1 MTAGLI
7 VAAGESRRMG
17 SCKVL
22 LPAGGVPLVRIV
34 ATTLLDAGLS
44 PVLAV
49 LGFRAPE
56 VAAALAG
63 LPVICTTNPRF
74 AQGMGTSL
82 AAGVAALPS
91 PTTSAVIALGDMP
104 GVLPETIR
112 ALLLA
117 RGSRG
122 IAVPTYGGQRGHPVV
137 FEMQRYRAWLEHLGG
152 DRGARALLVTHPE
165 DVVEVPVE
173 DPGVVLDLDT
183 QEEYLAWL
191 HTLKRP

>member
-1 MTAGLI
+1 
-7 VAAGESRRMG
+7 MG
-17 SCKVL
+17 RCKVL
-22 LPAGGVPLVRIV
+22 LPTGGVPLVRIV

-63 LPVICTTNPRF
+63 LPVVCITNPRF

-82 AAGVAALPS
+82 AAGIAALPS
-91 PTTSAVIALGDMP
+91 STTSAVIALGDMP

-117 RGSRG
+117 RGSRD
-122 IAVPTYGGQRGHPVV
+122 IAVPSYGGRRGHPVV
-137 FEMQRYRAWLEHLGG
+137 FEMQRYRAWLEHLDG
-152 DRGARALLVTHPE
+152 DRGARAVLASHPE

-183 QEEYLAWL
+183 KEEYLAWL
-191 HTLKRP
+191 HTRKRP